1 MRMKKL
7 IILAA
12 AAIAAVACSR
22 SFDTAPAK
30 EQAIGFGTWTETLT
44 KAEARVQ
51 GTNTFLAGDTF
62 AVYGSK
68 SRASG
73 EPTIAT
79 VFDDDVVTASGSGTL
94 TWDYANHRFWDR
106 NYDNY
111 VFFAVSPSAIGTAA
125 TVTATTGAITTA
137 DIAFAG
143 KDNDIL
149 VADKKTVAKANYG
162 DEVEL
167 VFKHVAS
174 LVDVKVKKATT
185 LHDAVV
191 TVSAFALENIQDNG
205 VLTIADTD
213 YAPEVTLAVS
223 NWGADDGTLKTYNPE
238 DGVTPVY
245 GDTDATV
252 AIAVGNKKTIV
263 EDTAFTPTTESTPAA
278 STDLIKSLVVKP
290 QIFDTT
296 KDAAASQKLTI
307 TYQIT
312 TTDAGGNS
320 STNEYTSTLWLSDFD
335 LVDNNVQT
343 DEKVASWA
351 PGKHY
356 VFYLTLDASPIVF
369 ANATVTGWTDVTGYN
384 YLLN

>member
-7 IILAA
+7 MIFAV
-12 AAIAAVACSR
+12 AAIAAIACSR
-22 SFDTAPAK
+22 TYDTAPAS

-125 TVTATTGAITTA
+125 TVTATTGAIKTA
-137 DIAFAG
+137 DITFAG
-143 KDNDIL
+143 NNNDIL
-149 VADKKTVAKANYG
+149 VADKLTVPNASFG

-167 VFKHVAS
+167 TFKHVAA
-174 LVDVKVKKATT
+174 LLDVKVKKAPT
-185 LHDAVV
+185 LTDAVV
-191 TVSAFALENIQDNG
+191 TVSAFALENIQDDG
-205 VLTIADTD
+205 VLTVAASD
-213 YAPEVTLAVS
+213 YAPAVTLAVS
-223 NWGADDGTLKTYNPE
+223 NWGADDGTLKAYYPA

-245 GDTDATV
+245 GDTDASA
-252 AIAVGNKKTIV
+252 AIAADNKKTIA
-263 EDTAFTPTTESTPAA
+263 EDTDFTPTSASTPAA
-278 STDLIKSLVVKP
+278 STDLITGLVVKP
-290 QIFDTT
+290 QTFDTT
-296 KDAAASQKLTI
+296 KGAAVSQKLTI

-312 TTDAGGNS
+312 TTDAGSNT
-320 STNEYTSTLWLSDFD
+320 STNEYTATLWLSDFD
-335 LVDNNVQT
+335 IVDNNAQT
-343 DEKVASWA
+343 DDKVASWA